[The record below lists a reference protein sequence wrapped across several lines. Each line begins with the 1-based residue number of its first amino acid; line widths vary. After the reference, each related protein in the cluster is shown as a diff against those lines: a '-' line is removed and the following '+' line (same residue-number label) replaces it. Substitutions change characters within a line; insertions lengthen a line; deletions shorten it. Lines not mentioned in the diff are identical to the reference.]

1 MRLLRYLFGLVLLIG
16 LAGVGF
22 VALTLWY
29 FNRDLPDYSQ
39 LGDYQPPVVTRIQ
52 AGDGRL
58 LAEYATEKRVFV
70 PVKAM
75 PPLVTK
81 AFLAAE
87 DKNFYTHPGVDFEAM
102 IRAGLM
108 DVVRHFA
115 GRRPVGASTITQQ
128 VAKNFLVGN
137 ELSIQRK
144 IREALLALK
153 MEKVLSKDRILELY
167 LNEIYLG
174 AGNYGVAA
182 AALNYFNKSL
192 DDLSL
197 GEMAYLA
204 ALPKAPNNYNPTRN
218 PEGARERRD
227 YVLGRMVE
235 AGFITPDEAKK
246 AEEQPVTLHKRD
258 ETEVVK
264 ADYFAEEVRRELVA
278 RYGDKDLYQAGL
290 SVRVSL
296 DPKLQTY
303 ADQALRQ
310 ALIAYDRRH
319 GYRGAVGHLDI
330 RGDWWTKLASL
341 ALPAGA
347 DEVSWRLA
355 VVLSAEADGATIGF
369 RDQSTGRIPLD
380 ELKWAKKPLDEAK
393 VGPPP
398 RFATEVLAPGDLI
411 LVEPLKAE
419 PPKDNKTKAQTV
431 AAGTAGTAPPTAP
444 APAKDPLFGLRQ
456 IPAVSGALVALDPH
470 TGRVLAMSGG
480 FSYEM
485 SQFNRATQAKR
496 QTGSAIKPF
505 IYLSALDKGYTPSSV
520 ILDAPITIDL
530 GPGQE
535 PWSPKNF
542 DNKVFGPTT
551 IRVGLEQS
559 HDLMTVRLGQ
569 AIGLDAVGSTVERFG
584 IMDHMPREYSMLLG
598 AGETTVLKLTTAFAM
613 IDNGGRKITPTFID
627 RVQDRNGTTIYRADQ
642 RPCAGCNNVAWQH
655 QDPPD
660 VADTRE
666 QIEDPTTCYQITHVL
681 EGVIERGTG
690 RVIASVGKPLAGKTG
705 TSNGP
710 NDTWF
715 VGYSPNLAV
724 GVFVGFDQPVPLGGR
739 EQGATVAAPAFRDFM
754 AAALQDTP
762 GIPFRVPPGVRMT
775 RVNATSGRLAS
786 YGEKNV
792 IFEAFKPGT
801 EPPSGDEPS
810 DVTVSDTPQYGGGP
824 DAPLG
829 PDTDLGAS
837 GVSALP
843 PGAPQPLGATVT
855 PLPTPGLA
863 PRPVPTRT
871 APSAGTGGLY

>member
-1 MRLLRYLFGLVLLIG
+1 MRFLRFLFGLAVIG
-16 LAGVGF
+16 ALGAAGFG
-22 VALTLWY
+22 ALTLWY
-29 FNRDLPDYSQ
+29 FDRDLPDYTQ
-39 LGDYQPPVVTRIQ
+39 LGDYQPPVVTRVQ

-75 PPLVTK
+75 PPLVIK

-87 DKNFYTHPGVDFEAM
+87 DKNFYSHPGVDFEAM

-167 LNEIYLG
+167 LNGIYLG
-174 AGNYGVAA
+174 GGNYGVAA

-197 GEMAYLA
+197 AEMAFLA
-204 ALPKAPNNYNPTRN
+204 ALPKAPNNYNPGRFQ
-218 PEGARERRD
+218 EAAKARRD
-227 YVLGRMVE
+227 WVLDRMAE
-235 AGFITPDEAKK
+235 AGFITAAEAKQ
-246 AEEQPVTLHKRD
+246 AQEQPITIRKRD

-290 SVRVSL
+290 SVRTSL
-296 DPKLQTY
+296 DPKLQSY

-310 ALIAYDRRH
+310 GLIAYDRRH

-330 RGDWWTKLASL
+330 HGDWWTKLASL

-347 DEVSWRLA
+347 DEVGWRLA
-355 VVLSAEADGATIGF
+355 VVLSTDNDGASIGLG
-369 RDQSTGRIPLD
+369 DHSTGRIPF
-380 ELKWAKKPLDEAK
+380 EEMKWARKPLDEAK

-398 RFATEVLAPGDLI
+398 RNPGEVLAAGDLV
-411 LVEPLKAE
+411 LVEPIKDAAKDAK
-419 PPKDNKTKAQTV
+419 PPKAQQ
-431 AAGTAGTAPPTAP
+431 AAAAPTAAPPALP
-444 APAKDPLFGLRQ
+444 KEPLFGLRQ
-456 IPAVSGALVALDPH
+456 IPAVSGAIVALDPQ
-470 TGRVLAMSGG
+470 TGRVLAMTGG

-485 SQFNRATQAKR
+485 SQFNRAIQAKR

-505 IYLSALDKGYTPSSV
+505 IYMAAFDKGYTPSSV
-520 ILDAPITIDL
+520 ILDAPITIDI
-530 GPGQE
+530 GPGLP
-535 PWSPKNF
+535 PWTPKNF

-569 AIGLDAVGSTVERFG
+569 AIGLDAVGDAVERFA

-598 AGETTVLKLTTAFAM
+598 AGETTVLKLTTAYAM
-613 IDNGGRKITPTFID
+613 IVNGGKRITPSFID
-627 RVQDRNGTTIYRADQ
+627 RVQDRNGATIYRVDQ
-642 RPCAGCNNVAWQH
+642 RPCDGCTNVAWAN
-655 QDPPD
+655 QDPPQLP
-660 VADTRE
+660 DTRE
-666 QIEDPTTCYQITHVL
+666 QIEDPTTCYQIVHIL
-681 EGVIERGTG
+681 EGVVERGTG
-690 RVIASVGKPLAGKTG
+690 RIIASIGKPLAGKTG

-715 VGYSPNLAV
+715 VGFSPNLAV
-724 GVFVGFDQPVPLGGR
+724 GVFVGFDQPSPLGGR
-739 EQGATVAAPAFRDFM
+739 EQGATVAAPVFKDFM
-754 AAALQDTP
+754 SAALQDTP
-762 GIPFRVPPGVRMT
+762 GIPFRVPPGIRLV
-775 RVNATSGRLAS
+775 RVNATTGRLAEP
-786 YGEKNV
+786 GDKNL
-792 IFEAFKPGT
+792 IFEAFKPGS
-801 EPPSGDEPS
+801 EPTGDEPPVVLG
-810 DVTVSDTPQYGGGP
+810 DVPQWGGSPDGP
-824 DAPLG
+824 LPPPGVGDMGDA
-829 PDTDLGAS
+829 GAS

-843 PGAPQPLGATVT
+843 PGAPAPGATIT
-855 PLPTPGLA
+855 PLPLPK
-863 PRPVPTRT
+863 PVPTRT
-871 APSAGTGGLY
+871 APATGTGGLY

>member
-1 MRLLRYLFGLVLLIG
+1 MRLLRYLFGLMLIAA

-22 VALTLWY
+22 IALTLWY
-29 FNRDLPDYSQ
+29 FDRDLPDYTQ

-75 PPLVTK
+75 PPLVIK

-87 DKNFYTHPGVDFEAM
+87 DKNFYSHPGVDFEAM

-174 AGNYGVAA
+174 GGNYGVAA

-197 GEMAYLA
+197 GEAAFLA
-204 ALPKAPNNYNPTRN
+204 ALPKAPNNYNPARN
-218 PEGARERRD
+218 QEAAKARRD
-227 YVLGRMVE
+227 WVLDRMVE
-235 AGFITPDEAKK
+235 AGFITAGEATK
-246 AEEQPVTLHKRD
+246 AQEPPVTLHKRD
-258 ETEVVK
+258 ETEIVR
-264 ADYFAEEVRRELVA
+264 ADYFAEEVRRELLA

-296 DPKLQTY
+296 DPKLQGF
-303 ADQALRQ
+303 ADQALRS

-319 GYRGAVGHLDI
+319 GYRGALGRIDI
-330 RGDWWTKLASL
+330 RTEWWTKLA
-341 ALPAGA
+341 ALGLPPGA
-347 DEVSWRLA
+347 DEVGWRLA
-355 VVLSAEADGATIGF
+355 LISGTDADGASIGF
-369 RDQSTGRIPLD
+369 PDQSTGRIPFD
-380 ELKWAKKPLDEAK
+380 ELKWAKKPLEEAK

-398 RFATEVLAPGDLI
+398 KNPGEVLASGDVI
-411 LVEPLKAE
+411 LVEPVKAE
-419 PPKDNKTKAQTV
+419 PSKDNKAKTQTV
-431 AAGTAGTAPPTAP
+431 AAGAAATVPSAP
-444 APAKDPLFGLRQ
+444 KEPLFGLRQ
-456 IPAVSGALVALDPH
+456 IPAVSGAIVALDPH
-470 TGRVLAMSGG
+470 TGRVLAMTGG

-485 SQFNRATQAKR
+485 SQFNRAIQAKR

-505 IYLSALDKGYTPSSV
+505 IYMSAFDHRYTPSSV

-530 GPGQE
+530 GPGQP
-535 PWSPKNF
+535 PWSPRNF

-551 IRVGLEQS
+551 IRGGLEQS

-569 AIGLDAVGSTVERFG
+569 EIGLDAVGDTVERFG
-584 IMDHMPREYSMLLG
+584 IMDHMPREYAMLLG

-613 IDNGGRKITPTFID
+613 IDNGGKRITPSFID
-627 RVQDRNGTTIYRADQ
+627 RVQDRNGATIYRADR
-642 RPCAGCNNVAWQH
+642 RPCEGCINAAWAH
-655 QDPPD
+655 QDPPELPD
-660 VADTRE
+660 PRE
-666 QIEDPTTCYQITHVL
+666 QVEDPTTCYQVLHIL

-690 RVIASVGKPLAGKTG
+690 RTILAVGKPLAGKTG

-715 VGYSPNLAV
+715 VGFSPNLAV
-724 GVFVGFDQPVPLGGR
+724 GVFVGFDQPAPLGGR
-739 EQGATVAAPAFRDFM
+739 EQGATVAAPVFRDFM

-762 GIPFRVPPGVRMT
+762 GIPFRVPPGIRLV
-775 RVNATSGRLAS
+775 RVNAVTGRLAEPGDKS
-786 YGEKNV
+786 V

-801 EPPSGDEPS
+801 EPTGDEPEVIMG
-810 DVTVSDTPQYGGGP
+810 DVQQYGGSP
-824 DAPLG
+824 DGALG
-829 PDTDLGAS
+829 PDSGDTGAS

-843 PGAPQPLGATVT
+843 PGPPPPPGATIT
-855 PLPTPGLA
+855 PLPIPGQRA
-863 PRPVPTRT
+863 MPTRT
-871 APSAGTGGLY
+871 APAAGTGGLY

>member
-1 MRLLRYLFGLVLLIG
+1 MRFIRLLFGLVVLGG

-22 VALTLWY
+22 IALTLWY
-29 FNRDLPDYSQ
+29 FNRDLPDYTQ

-87 DKNFYTHPGVDFEAM
+87 DKNFYSHPGVDFEAM

-174 AGNYGVAA
+174 GGNYGVAA

-197 GEMAYLA
+197 SEMAFLA
-204 ALPKAPNNYNPTRN
+204 ALPKAPNNYNPVRN
-218 PEGARERRD
+218 PEGAKTRRD
-227 YVLGRMVE
+227 WVLDRMVE
-235 AGFITPDEAKK
+235 AGFITADEAKK
-246 AEEQPVTLHKRD
+246 AQEQPVTLHKRD

-296 DPKLQTY
+296 DPKLQGY

-310 ALIAYDRRH
+310 ALISYDRRH
-319 GYRGAVGHLDI
+319 GYRGALSHLDI
-330 RGDWWTKLASL
+330 RAEWWTKLA
-341 ALPAGA
+341 ALGAPPGAG
-347 DEVSWRLA
+347 EVGWRLA
-355 VVLSAEADGATIGF
+355 MVLSTDGEGAAIGF
-369 RDQSTGRIPLD
+369 PDQSTGRIPFS
-380 ELKWAKKPLDEAK
+380 ELTWAKKPLEEAK

-398 RFATEVLAPGDLI
+398 KNAGDVLSPGDVI
-411 LVEPLKAE
+411 LVDPVKAE
-419 PPKDNKTKAQTV
+419 PSKDNKSKAQTV
-431 AAGTAGTAPPTAP
+431 AAGAAGTAPAAP
-444 APAKDPLFGLRQ
+444 KEPLFGLRQ
-456 IPAVSGALVALDPH
+456 IPAVSGAIVALDPH
-470 TGRVLAMSGG
+470 TGRVVAMTGG

-485 SQFNRATQAKR
+485 SQFNRAIQAKR

-505 IYLSALDKGYTPSSV
+505 IYMSALDHGYTPSSV

-535 PWSPKNF
+535 PWTPKNF
-542 DNKVFGPTT
+542 DSKVFGPTT

-569 AIGLDAVGSTVERFG
+569 AIGLDAVGSTVEKFG

-613 IDNGGRKITPTFID
+613 IDNGGKRITPSFSD
-627 RVQDRNGTTIYRADQ
+627 RVQDRNGATIFRADQ
-642 RPCAGCNNVAWQH
+642 RPCEGCTNVAWAH
-655 QDPPD
+655 QAPPELPD
-660 VADTRE
+660 RRE
-666 QIEDPTTCYQITHVL
+666 QIEDPTTCYQIVHIL

-715 VGYSPNLAV
+715 VGFSPNLAV
-724 GVFVGFDQPVPLGGR
+724 GVFVGFDQPAPLGGR

-754 AAALQDTP
+754 AGALQDTP
-762 GIPFRVPPGVRMT
+762 GIPFRVPPGIRMV
-775 RVNATSGRLAS
+775 RVNATSGRLAEV
-786 YGEKNV
+786 GDKNV
-792 IFEAFKPGT
+792 IFEAFKPGS
-801 EPPSGDEPS
+801 EPTGDEPEVILG
-810 DVTVSDTPQYGGGP
+810 DAPQYGGSP
-824 DAPLG
+824 DGALG
-829 PDTDLGAS
+829 PDSGDAS

-843 PGAPQPLGATVT
+843 PGTAPPGATIT
-855 PLPTPGLA
+855 PTLT
-863 PRPVPTRT
+863 PRPMPTRT
-871 APSAGTGGLY
+871 APAAGTGGLY

>member
-1 MRLLRYLFGLVLLIG
+1 MRLLKFLFGLALMGG
-16 LAGVGF
+16 LAVVGF

-29 FNRDLPDYSQ
+29 FNRDLPDYTQ

-58 LAEYATEKRVFV
+58 LAEYSTEKRVFV

-75 PPLVTK
+75 PPLVIK

-87 DKNFYTHPGVDFEAM
+87 DKNFYSHPGVDFSAM
-102 IRAGLM
+102 VRAGLM

-137 ELSIQRK
+137 ELSVQRK

-174 AGNYGVAA
+174 GGNYGVAA

-197 GEMAYLA
+197 SEAAYLA
-204 ALPKAPNNYNPTRN
+204 ALPKAPNNYNPTRF
-218 PEGARERRD
+218 PEAAKGRRD
-227 YVLGRMVE
+227 WVLDRMVE
-235 AGFITPDEAKK
+235 AGFITAADAQK
-246 AEEQPVTLHKRD
+246 AQALAIVINKRD
-258 ETEVVK
+258 ETELVK
-264 ADYFAEEVRRELVA
+264 ADYFAEEVRRELLA

-290 SVRVSL
+290 SVRTSL
-296 DPKLQTY
+296 DPKLQGF

-310 ALIAYDRRH
+310 GLISYDRRH
-319 GYRGAVGHLDI
+319 GYRGALGRVDI
-330 RGDWWTKLASL
+330 RGEWWTRLAAL
-341 ALPAGA
+341 ALPPGA
-347 DEVSWRLA
+347 DEVGWRLA
-355 VVLSAEADGATIGF
+355 VVLGTDADGASIGLA
-369 RDQSTGRIPLD
+369 DHSTGRIPFE
-380 ELKWAKKPLDEAK
+380 ELKWARKPLDEAK

-398 RFATEVLAPGDLI
+398 RNAGEVAASGDVV
-411 LVEPLKAE
+411 LVEPVKAE
-419 PPKDNKTKAQTV
+419 PPKDPKPKAQQ
-431 AAGTAGTAPPTAP
+431 AAAATAATAPPAP
-444 APAKDPLFGLRQ
+444 KEPLFGLRQ
-456 IPAVSGALVALDPH
+456 IPAVSGAIVAINPH
-470 TGRVLAMSGG
+470 TGRVLAMTGG

-485 SQFNRATQAKR
+485 SQFNRAVQAKR

-505 IYLSALDKGYTPSSV
+505 IYMAAFDKGYTPSTV
-520 ILDAPITIDL
+520 VLDAPITIDL
-530 GPGQE
+530 GPDQP
-535 PWSPKNF
+535 PWTPRNF

-569 AIGLDAVGSTVERFG
+569 AIGLDAVGSAVERFG

-598 AGETTVLKLTTAFAM
+598 AGETTVLRLTTAYAM
-613 IDNGGRKITPTFID
+613 IVNGGRRITPSFID
-627 RVQDRNGTTIYRADQ
+627 RVQDRNGATVYRVDQ
-642 RPCAGCNNVAWQH
+642 RACEGCTNIAWAN

-660 VADTRE
+660 LPDTRE
-666 QIEDPTTCYQITHVL
+666 QIEDPMTAYQIVHIL

-690 RVIASVGKPLAGKTG
+690 RTVASVGKPLAGKTG

-715 VGYSPNLAV
+715 VGFSPNMAV
-724 GVFVGFDQPVPLGGR
+724 GVFVGFDQPVPLGSR
-739 EQGATVAAPAFRDFM
+739 EQGATVAAPVFRDFM

-762 GIPFRVPPGVRMT
+762 GIPFRVPPGIRLV
-775 RVNATSGRLAS
+775 RVNATTGRLAEP
-786 YGEKNV
+786 GDKAV
-792 IFEAFKPGT
+792 IFEAFKPGRVPT
-801 EPPSGDEPS
+801 ADEPPVAVGDVPEMGS
-810 DVTVSDTPQYGGGP
+810 GGP
-824 DAPLG
+824 DAALPLG
-829 PDTDLGAS
+829 AGDSGDAGSS

-843 PGAPQPLGATVT
+843 PGMAAPGATIT
-855 PLPTPGLA
+855 PTPT
-863 PRPVPTRT
+863 PMRT
-871 APSAGTGGLY
+871 TPAAGTGGLY